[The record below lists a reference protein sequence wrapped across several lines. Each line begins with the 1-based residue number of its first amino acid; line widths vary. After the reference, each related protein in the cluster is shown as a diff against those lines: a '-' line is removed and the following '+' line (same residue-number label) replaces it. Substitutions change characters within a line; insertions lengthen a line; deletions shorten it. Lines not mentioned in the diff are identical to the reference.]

1 MIDFT
6 KLKGRRVYQFVLDE
20 ETGEITDITSRDDY
34 VRVVRCEDCRYC
46 SKDNY
51 ADGNVPIYE
60 CTFWDNGTSVDGYC
74 HEAQRKEE

>member
-34 VRVVRCEDCRYC
+34 VRVVRCKDCKYC
-46 SKDNY
+46 SIDNY

-74 HEAQRKEE
+74 HNAERKEE